1 MLVERQEVLAKEE
14 LYKMQMA
21 WEFVVRGGWGGVG
34 GRRRCSN
41 KLLSL
46 GLDPLARIS
55 SRPPSVAPPAPWMM
69 LKEVQEMQS

>member
-34 GRRRCSN
+34 G
-41 KLLSL
+41 
-46 GLDPLARIS
+46 GGGVQIS
-55 SRPPSVAPPAPWMM
+55 SFH
-69 LKEVQEMQS
+69 